1 MRFVFIFL
9 SFLFLASC
17 NEQPANDNASS
28 TGVKK
33 EKQEKGTRPDYQVT
47 QEEANAIRERDKE
60 RARIA
65 TENSA
70 KQTQNQSQTSNEDY
84 QPQTI
89 PLSYLEKYVGNYPSA
104 INFLGNTALRSRM
117 NDLMGKEA
125 FPEAVRIWKQE
136 TPLEI
141 QSGLIFTTAQEGPAD
156 NDPKLA
162 LMVDVGRD
170 LLFVAVKNFETVGEQ
185 TFAERNADIPVRLKN
200 WIEKK

>member
-17 NEQPANDNASS
+17 NENSTSDNSNDPKAESP
-28 TGVKK
+28 
-33 EKQEKGTRPDYQVT
+33 EKGQRNTDNQMT
-47 QEEANAIRERDKE
+47 MEEANAIRERDKE

-65 TENSA
+65 TE
-70 KQTQNQSQTSNEDY
+70 KGGV
-84 QPQTI
+84 QPQTAGEVNKSQAI
-89 PLSYLEKYVGNYPSA
+89 PLNYLEKYVGQYPSA
-104 INFLGNTALRSRM
+104 FNFLGNTAIRSRM
-117 NDLMGKEA
+117 KELMGKEA
-125 FPEAVRIWKQE
+125 FPEALDIWKEE

-141 QSGLIFTTAQEGPAD
+141 QSGLIFTTAQKGPAE

-200 WIEKK
+200 WAEKK